1 MPFLPIKILTQP
13 PKCCLSLPGSY
24 VYWAN
29 STIGVNGYGQNPS
42 QIYFLQQLLKG
53 IGCNVNK
60 SHPTGPHGH
69 NKALGE
75 VET

>member
-1 MPFLPIKILTQP
+1 MPFLPNKILTQP
-13 PKCCLSLPGSY
+13 QNTASACLSY

-29 STIGVNGYGQNPS
+29 STTRVNGYGQNPS
-42 QIYFLQQLLKG
+42 QIYFLQKFLKG

-69 NKALGE
+69 N
-75 VET
+75 

>member
-1 MPFLPIKILTQP
+1 MPFLPNKILTQP
-13 PKCCLSLPGSY
+13 QNTASACLSY

-42 QIYFLQQLLKG
+42 QIYFLQKFLKG

-60 SHPTGPHGH
+60 RHPTGPHGH
-69 NKALGE
+69 N
-75 VET
+75 